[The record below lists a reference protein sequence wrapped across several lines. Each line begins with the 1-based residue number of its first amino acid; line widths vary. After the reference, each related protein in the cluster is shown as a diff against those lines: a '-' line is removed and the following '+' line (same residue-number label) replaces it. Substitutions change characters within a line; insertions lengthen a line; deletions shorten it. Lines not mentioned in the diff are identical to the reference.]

1 MEARGW
7 LADGRAELERG
18 RLLLWFFYIW
28 TLTKAFSAIEVA
40 QSVAGGTI
48 VWAPKVHIG
57 ILSWLST
64 DIFPVAVLVAT
75 ACSVVGAVVSSVCP
89 AIRTARA
96 LFFVGHLLLMAV
108 AYDLRGKIDHSEHTT
123 LWVAFMVIFLPSFRR
138 AAEDEQVRRAFNR
151 IMWTA
156 GAAVLLTYTLAGINK
171 VVAGVGDLLG
181 GRPSWL
187 APDGLVHVIAN
198 APPSADSFLSDLLIG
213 HPWLTYGLQ
222 LGVLYLE
229 GFALV
234 AAFRPRL
241 LRLWGIAILGM
252 HLAIKATM
260 GISFSSSVIPLML
273 FVVGSPFAMQGRAM
287 QTARDLPLFGRPA
300 TAILS
305 RIRTIWLRKRWTP
318 ACPGERESPSGTAE
332 R

>member
-1 MEARGW
+1 MDVTNVEARAW

-18 RLLLWFFYIW
+18 RLLLWFFYVW
-28 TLTKAFSAIEVA
+28 TLTRAFSAIELA
-40 QSVAGGTI
+40 QSVGGGAT

-57 ILSWLST
+57 MLSWLSA
-64 DIFPVAVLVAT
+64 DIFPAVVLVAT
-75 ACSVVGAVVSSVCP
+75 ACSVVGSVVSAACP
-89 AIRTARA
+89 ALRTARA
-96 LFFVGHLLLMAV
+96 LFFVGHLFLTAV

-123 LWVAFMVIFLPSFRR
+123 LWVAFIVIFLPSFHR

-151 IMWTA
+151 ILWTA

-171 VVAGVGDLLG
+171 AAAGIGDLLS

-198 APPSADSFLSDLLIG
+198 ATPPAGWLLSDFLIG
-213 HPWLTYGLQ
+213 HPWLTYGAQ

-241 LRLWGIAILGM
+241 LRSWGIALLGM

-260 GISFSSSVIPLML
+260 GISFSGAVIPLML
-273 FVVGSPFAMQGRAM
+273 FVVGSPFARQGSAM
-287 QTARDLPLFGRPA
+287 ETVHDLPLFGRPI
-300 TAILS
+300 TAILG
-305 RIRTIWLRKRWTP
+305 RVRT
-318 ACPGERESPSGTAE
+318 RELGA
-332 R
+332 

>member
-1 MEARGW
+1 VEARTW

-28 TLTKAFSAIEVA
+28 TLTKAFNAIEVA

-57 ILSWLST
+57 ILSWLSG
-64 DIFPVAVLVAT
+64 DIFPAAVFVAT
-75 ACSVVGAVVSSVCP
+75 ACSVVGAVVSAVYP
-89 AIRTARA
+89 GLRTARA
-96 LFFVGHLLLMAV
+96 LFFVGHLLLVAV
-108 AYDLRGKIDHSEHTT
+108 EYDLRGKIDHSEHTT
-123 LWVAFMVIFLPSFRR
+123 VWVAFVFIFLPSFRR
-138 AAEDEQVRRAFNR
+138 AAEDDQVRRAFNR

-171 VVAGVGDLLG
+171 VGAGIGDLLG

-187 APDGLVHVIAN
+187 APDGLVYVIAN
-198 APPSADSFLSDLLIG
+198 ARPAAGWFLSDFLIG
-213 HPWLTYGLQ
+213 HPWLTYGVQ

-234 AAFRPRL
+234 VAFRPRL
-241 LRLWGIAILGM
+241 LRPWGLALLGM
-252 HLAIKATM
+252 HLAIKASM
-260 GISFSSSVIPLML
+260 GISFSNSIIPLML
-273 FVVGSPFAMQGRAM
+273 FVVGSPFATQGGAIRTL
-287 QTARDLPLFGRPA
+287 QDLPLFGRPA

-305 RIRTIWLRKRWTP
+305 RIRSRRDARSTTS
-318 ACPGERESPSGTAE
+318 A
-332 R
+332 